1 MTSTAKL
8 ASAQWIARCA
18 QLIVLVDYV
27 AVGAMRTVLPYYV
40 KHLGASGAAVGA
52 LETLYGV
59 GQIAGAVAL
68 GWLSD
73 ARGRKAVLLLSF
85 AGAAAG
91 YSVASAAV
99 ALGSVPFLLAS
110 RLPVG
115 VAKQTV
121 TATRAIIADITPP
134 DARSAPLARL
144 FAGCSLGYAV
154 GPVLGGLL
162 ADYAGGAS
170 PLPAAACAVVFVALM
185 PCGALVMLASTS
197 LPLLSLRLGWSAS
210 MLGLYNSAWG
220 VASGV
225 TPAYCLRV
233 QGAALPDRAALRLG
247 IGCLALT
254 SASLSLWSASAR
266 VLWAARRASADSSC
280 PTPLPRAVL
289 GRLDAAGSLCRVLLP
304 PAAGALADGPGL
316 WAAFAAQAAL
326 CLGGLACTE
335 WWFRRAQAGQAQE
348 RLKAA

>member
-121 TATRAIIADITPP
+121 TAPRAIIADITPP

-185 PCGALVMLASTS
+185 PCVALLLPETRTLLLEEAPHSKHETAAAPAAAATAAAATAAAASPAAATARRSTASLLLGCTLAEGALVMLASTS

-220 VASGV
+220 VGSGV

-233 QGAALPDRAALRLG
+233 QGA
-247 IGCLALT
+247 
-254 SASLSLWSASAR
+254 
-266 VLWAARRASADSSC
+266 
-280 PTPLPRAVL
+280 
-289 GRLDAAGSLCRVLLP
+289 
-304 PAAGALADGPGL
+304 GP
-316 WAAFAAQAAL
+316 
-326 CLGGLACTE
+326 
-335 WWFRRAQAGQAQE
+335 
-348 RLKAA
+348 